1 MQVLSNVS
9 QHELNLE
16 NNINNHLVTCHND
29 VKLIYNPTTNA
40 PSEASCAPHPLS
52 AEGLTP
58 SYKSKPILTDV

>member
-16 NNINNHLVTCHND
+16 NTINNHLVTCHND

-40 PSEASCAPHPLS
+40 PSEASCVPEPHS
-52 AEGLTP
+52 AEGFTG
-58 SYKSKPILTDV
+58 S